1 MHFFLYEIAARILAV
16 YLLVDSVRTL
26 RRAVVEGK
34 ICYHSSN
41 WFDFFFDWSDRIIDR
56 NTSPFFY
63 RLQFCAQIATVA
75 GCLFVLVFGWHIS
88 ART

>member
-26 RRAVVEGK
+26 RRAVAEGK
-34 ICYHSSN
+34 VSYRSSN

-56 NTSPFFY
+56 NTSLFWY
-63 RLQFCAQIATVA
+63 WLQFCAQIATA
-75 GCLFVLVFGWHIS
+75 GACLFVLIFGWHVS